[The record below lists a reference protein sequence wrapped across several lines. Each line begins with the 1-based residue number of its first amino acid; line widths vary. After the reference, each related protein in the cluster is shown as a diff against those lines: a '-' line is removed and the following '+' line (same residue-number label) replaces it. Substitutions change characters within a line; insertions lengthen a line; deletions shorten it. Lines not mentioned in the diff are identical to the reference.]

1 MQRFFALLGIIAAL
15 TLTLGMGKVIW
26 WPDPA
31 IGNHAEAAV
40 SDGDEETVSPRE
52 SLIRGIIWVRA
63 TLPRTVNDHTKLV
76 AVGLHGKIY
85 WSRFVMDLDADEV
98 SDKVQT
104 ALHQDAVTEAC
115 KRLRSAL
122 HTNVISAYQADYVDR
137 KRNPIKTIEVT
148 KNDCR

>member
-1 MQRFFALLGIIAAL
+1 MQRFFALLGVVSAL

-31 IGNHAEAAV
+31 IGNQAEAAV
-40 SDGDEETVSPRE
+40 SEGEETVSPRE
-52 SLIRGIIWVRA
+52 ALVRGIIWVRA
-63 TLPRTVNDHTKLV
+63 TLPRVVNDHTKLV
-76 AVGLHGKIY
+76 AVGLDGKVY

-98 SDKVQT
+98 SDK
-104 ALHQDAVTEAC
+104 ARRAMHSDAVADAC

-122 HTNVISAYQADYVDR
+122 HANVISAYQADYVDR

-148 KNDCR
+148 KTDCH